1 MAHLTDKY
9 SPIKPFGYFF
19 LQILYSI
26 PVIGFI
32 FLIIHAIG
40 YENINRKNFARSYF
54 CGLILVVIIF
64 IVVMTTG
71 LSVTIIEYLK
81 STLK

>member
-1 MAHLTDKY
+1 MANLTDKY

-32 FLIIHAIG
+32 FLLIHAI
-40 YENINRKNFARSYF
+40 
-54 CGLILVVIIF
+54 
-64 IVVMTTG
+64 
-71 LSVTIIEYLK
+71 
-81 STLK
+81 

>member
-1 MAHLTDKY
+1 MAYLTDKY

-40 YENINRKNFARSYF
+40 HENINRKNFARSYF
-54 CGLILVVIIF
+54 CGLLLVIIIF

-71 LSVTIIEYLK
+71 LGVTIVEYLK

>member
-1 MAHLTDKY
+1 MANLTDKY

-32 FLIIHAIG
+32 FLLIHAIG
-40 YENINRKNFARSYF
+40 HENINRKNFARSYF
-54 CGLILVVIIF
+54 CGLILVVII
-64 IVVMTTG
+64 
-71 LSVTIIEYLK
+71 TIIVIATGVGTSVLEYLK
-81 STLK
+81 SVVK

>member
-1 MAHLTDKY
+1 MANLTDKY

-32 FLIIHAIG
+32 FLLIHAIG
-40 YENINRKNFARSYF
+40 HENINRKYFARSYF
-54 CGLILVVIIF
+54 CGLILVVII
-64 IVVMTTG
+64 
-71 LSVTIIEYLK
+71 TIIVIATGVGTSVLEYLK
-81 STLK
+81 SVVK

>member
-9 SPIKPFGYFF
+9 TPIKPFAYFF

-40 YENINRKNFARSYF
+40 HENINRKNFARSYF

-71 LSVTIIEYLK
+71 LSVL
-81 STLK
+81 

>member
-32 FLIIHAIG
+32 FLLIHAIG
-40 YENINRKNFARSYF
+40 HENINRKNFARSYF
-54 CGLILVVIIF
+54 CGLLIVII
-64 IVVMTTG
+64 
-71 LSVTIIEYLK
+71 LTIIVIATGIGAGLLDYIK
-81 STLK
+81 SMLN